1 MELAMSWNAMNKAV
15 ICMTLLFL
23 TSTTCIAGPLE
34 DLRLGTDLA
43 AYLEAGKLSAVE
55 EGLTKF
61 ENPQLK
67 MVWASNLLVKYFE
80 KNDLAAVE
88 NVLRLITDSN
98 LRKVWVSN
106 IVLKS
111 LELKDC
117 SRAKRLIESVDDA
130 NLRPLWDMNYKLR
143 C

>member
-1 MELAMSWNAMNKAV
+1 MSLNLMNKIAV
-15 ICMTLLFL
+15 CMSLLFL
-23 TSTTCIAGPLE
+23 SPATCIAGPLE

-67 MVWASNLLVKYFE
+67 VLWASNLMAKYFE
-80 KNDLAAVE
+80 KNDLTAVE
-88 NVLRLITDSN
+88 NVLILITDSN
-98 LRKVWVSN
+98 LKKIWISN
-106 IVLKS
+106 IVAKS

-117 SRAKRLIESVDDA
+117 SRAKRLIVSVDDA